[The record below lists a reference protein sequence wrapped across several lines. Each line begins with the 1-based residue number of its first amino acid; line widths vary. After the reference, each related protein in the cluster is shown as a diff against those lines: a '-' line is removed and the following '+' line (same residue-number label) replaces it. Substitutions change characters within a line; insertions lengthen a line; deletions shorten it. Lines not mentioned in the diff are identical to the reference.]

1 MNKKITTLLAS
12 AMLATA
18 FSAGA
23 SINAKKGEATL
34 LGASSNY
41 LSVNTENNYGALSF
55 DPTTLSDLKELN
67 PAIKIIGVDPVGSVL
82 GGQIEGE
89 TSATY
94 QIEGIGYDFFRA
106 HAAADG

>member
-41 LSVNTENNYGALSF
+41 LSVNTEKRVESSNMDCL
-55 DPTTLSDLKELN
+55 
-67 PAIKIIGVDPVGSVL
+67 
-82 GGQIEGE
+82 
-89 TSATY
+89 
-94 QIEGIGYDFFRA
+94 
-106 HAAADG
+106 

>member
-34 LGASSNY
+34 WVHHQITY
-41 LSVNTENNYGALSF
+41 L
-55 DPTTLSDLKELN
+55 
-67 PAIKIIGVDPVGSVL
+67 
-82 GGQIEGE
+82 
-89 TSATY
+89 
-94 QIEGIGYDFFRA
+94 
-106 HAAADG
+106 